1 MFKVGLKNLVVNDAS
16 CNNEYTS
23 PVNYGIKPYFIF
35 SNVPEV
41 KMDEFGSA
49 LQMLNFCTQNNLS

>member
-1 MFKVGLKNLVVNDAS
+1 MMLVAITN
-16 CNNEYTS
+16 TLH

>member
-1 MFKVGLKNLVVNDAS
+1 MMLVAITN
-16 CNNEYTS
+16 TLH

-41 KMDEFGSA
+41 EMDEFGS
-49 LQMLNFCTQNNLS
+49 LQMLNFCTKNNLS